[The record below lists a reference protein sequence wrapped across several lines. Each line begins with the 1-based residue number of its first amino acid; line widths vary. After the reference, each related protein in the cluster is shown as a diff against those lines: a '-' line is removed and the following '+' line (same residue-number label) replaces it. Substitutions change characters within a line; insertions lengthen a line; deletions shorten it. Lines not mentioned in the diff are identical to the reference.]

1 MCLYFIKEVFCSRDK
16 FLGAGL
22 VGAGLGAAGAGTGA
36 GAWTGTAG
44 WPEAAPKLLLFP
56 KSYSSWN

>member
-1 MCLYFIKEVFCSRDK
+1 MWLYFFKEVFWSKDK
-16 FLGAGL
+16 FLGAGW
-22 VGAGLGAAGAGTGA
+22 VGAGLGAAGAGTGTGA

-56 KSYSSWN
+56 RSS